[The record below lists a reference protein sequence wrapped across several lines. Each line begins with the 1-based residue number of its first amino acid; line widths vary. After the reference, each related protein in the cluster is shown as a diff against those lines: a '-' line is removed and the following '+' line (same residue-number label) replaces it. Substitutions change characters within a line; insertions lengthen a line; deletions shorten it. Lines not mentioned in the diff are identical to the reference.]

1 MTPKNKGLD
10 LKRELRAFP
19 GTNNPWNLGNKTQ
32 STTKLFQCTPSLVE
46 TFQKIADFHSAA
58 EPTVSDDS
66 DNEANRWAKA
76 VVALTPILSKGINSL
91 TGWLEKSRVK
101 PRQLAVVATGEP
113 VSS

>member
-1 MTPKNKGLD
+1 MYSISSRNI
-10 LKRELRAFP
+10 
-19 GTNNPWNLGNKTQ
+19 
-32 STTKLFQCTPSLVE
+32 
-46 TFQKIADFHSAA
+46 QKIADFHSAA

-101 PRQLAVVATGEP
+101 PRHLAFRLLKKKRNTSQSED
-113 VSS
+113 